1 MKMEDTM
8 NFDYFTL
15 KALANEGD
23 RLGNW
28 NGKPVF
34 ACSAGDIEN
43 KGTGAFYILYDDE
56 NKIVGKDGKYYYSYG
71 TVNKEG
77 SVNEYSTRRRYNTV
91 CETQHNHGDYTVK
104 YNDKPVPAATT
115 YTPGYDVSERPVA
128 DVKTEIDVE
137 ATLKRAREMS
147 IEDLLNGFMV
157 GVMAVG

>member
-1 MKMEDTM
+1 M

-34 ACSAGDIEN
+34 ACSAGDIES

-56 NKIVGKDGKYYYSYG
+56 NKIVGKDGRHYYSYG
-71 TVNKEG
+71 TVSKEG

-91 CETQHNHGDYTVK
+91 CETQHDHS
-104 YNDKPVPAATT
+104 YNTTMPQKSKPAAATEAS
-115 YTPGYDVSERPVA
+115 YTPGYDMNDRPMG
-128 DVKTEIDVE
+128 DVKAEIDVE

-147 IEDLLNGFMV
+147 IEDLLDGFMDS
-157 GVMAVG
+157 VMAVG

>member
-1 MKMEDTM
+1 M
-8 NFDYFTL
+8 NFDYYTL

-71 TVNKEG
+71 TVSKEG

-91 CETQHNHGDYTVK
+91 CETQHDHGSNTTMK
-104 YNDKPVPAATT
+104 QKKSAPAAAVSSSGT
-115 YTPGYDVSERPVA
+115 YSPGYDASERPVG
-128 DVKTEIDVE
+128 DVKAEIDVE

-147 IEDLLNGFMV
+147 IEDLLDGFMDS
-157 GVMAVG
+157 VMAVG

>member
-1 MKMEDTM
+1 M

-56 NKIVGKDGKYYYSYG
+56 NKLVGKDGRYYYSYG
-71 TVNKEG
+71 TVSKEG

-91 CETQHNHGDYTVK
+91 CETQHDHGNNAT
-104 YNDKPVPAATT
+104 KPKKSAPAAATEVS
-115 YTPGYDVSERPVA
+115 YTPGYDASERPVG
-128 DVKTEIDVE
+128 DVKAEIDVE

-147 IEDLLNGFMV
+147 IEDLLDGFMDS
-157 GVMAVG
+157 VMAVG